1 MFCFV
6 SFPFPLSVWLSAADR
21 SGYWSDVELTLNNVC
36 CIVVL
41 RGCET
46 IASCLHQ
53 FHYHTAT
60 AAAETRIQYPPIA
73 FTVLTLLM
81 LVSEYTLNAAMNRR
95 LYLTRLFTYA

>member
-1 MFCFV
+1 MYVV
-6 SFPFPLSVWLSAADR
+6 SL
-21 SGYWSDVELTLNNVC
+21 C
-36 CIVVL
+36 CVA
-41 RGCET
+41 CET

-53 FHYHTAT
+53 FHYHT